1 MRKSYREP
9 YKKEAFRYKIPKKTS
24 LEVTDKTYRKEMN
37 ADILF
42 YIIIAI
48 ILINFVKD
56 KILDTLNA
64 KHFNEAIPEELNDV
78 YDEDEYKK
86 SQNYKAT
93 NHKFGIWSSL
103 FSLVL
108 SCFIMFLAPGP

>member
-1 MRKSYREP
+1 MT
-9 YKKEAFRYKIPKKTS
+9 AQT
-24 LEVTDKTYRKEMN
+24 
-37 ADILF
+37 LF

-48 ILINFVKD
+48 ILINFIKD
-56 KILDTLNA
+56 KILDAINA
-64 KHFNEAIPEELNDV
+64 KHYNDSIPEELNDV

-108 SCFIMFLAPGP
+108 TVL